1 MTLPAAPCMFEI
13 EIGNEL
19 QSGRSDGAEPEGAED
34 ADGGKAFGPK
44 RNVANCVA
52 AAEIV
57 GGTGAWVGDVQV
69 G

>member
-1 MTLPAAPCMFEI
+1 MWNFSTTGILAVAAVPE
-13 EIGNEL
+13 EV
-19 QSGRSDGAEPEGAED
+19 SDGTEPEDAED

-44 RNVANCVA
+44 SNVASCVA